1 MLGGPVCGESI
12 HCDKIVSKYGRGGCP
27 HLLLLTGAQEQVS
40 YQVRPGRHH
49 RGALD
54 AAGGASVQGPQLH
67 HEGGRE
73 LHPYQGLEGGQGGHL
88 VFWKTVNNLKQSMC

>member
-1 MLGGPVCGESI
+1 MLGGPVCGKSI

-67 HEGGRE
+67 HEGGWE